1 MKGAIPE
8 HVLCRKPGSSSVN
21 SGLPLVSASSSC
33 LESLPLLPLMMDYI
47 LSSKIPPPPPPP
59 TNYTKAKGDYSA
71 QFFSDNQF

>member
-47 LSSKIPPPPPPP
+47 L
-59 TNYTKAKGDYSA
+59 
-71 QFFSDNQF
+71 